1 MPKIVPDFSE
11 AITYCIHNTEFTN
24 AILKNNDCRVLIA
37 NFFHLFRLSC
47 NSDLKTLL
55 EEEHFH
61 IVNSSNI
68 RQKIA
73 KLVNN
78 KYISEERIF
87 QMPLGKE
94 PRLYGYLEKVKYTDI
109 YLFKVLLFDPNHLVY
124 PKGKMPNPKNLT
136 CLFNEEDCIK
146 LIKLQQSSKKFK

>member
-1 MPKIVPDFSE
+1 MTKIIPDFSE
-11 AITYCIHNTEFTN
+11 VIIYCIHSSEFTN
-24 AILKNNDCRVLIA
+24 AILKNSNYKALIFS
-37 NFFHLFRLSC
+37 FFQLFRLSC
-47 NSDLKTLL
+47 RSDLKTLL

-61 IVNSSNI
+61 IVNSSII
-68 RQKIA
+68 REKIA
-73 KLVNN
+73 KLANN
-78 KYISEERIF
+78 KYLAEERIF

-94 PRLYGYLEKVKYTDI
+94 PRLYGYLEKIKHTEI

-146 LIKLQQSSKKFK
+146 LIKLQKSSKKLK